1 MLNGSQK
8 GWYDQMPVTPE
19 QYKQTVFGVQRE
31 VADIGY
37 MANVIENHDEPRGV
51 SRYIPEGECT
61 LEAKKM
67 LGGLSF
73 MLRGL
78 PFLYQ
83 GQELGLENV
92 QFTDISQVDD
102 ISTKDEYQVALN
114 AGCTREEALK
124 AINRYSRDHARLPY
138 PWNDGPQGGFTTGT
152 PWLMANPAYPTLNL
166 AAEKQDE
173 NSVWHFYRR
182 LIRLRKNPEYHETVV
197 YGAFEAYLEDQHNLM
212 AYFRKGDKTL
222 LVAGNYQPQPQ
233 TMKLPASIR
242 KVLVNNLPTLEEKDG
257 SVVLAGYQFL
267 VLEI

>member
-1 MLNGSQK
+1 
-8 GWYDQMPVTPE
+8 
-19 QYKQTVFGVQRE
+19 
-31 VADIGY
+31 
-37 MANVIENHDEPRGV
+37 
-51 SRYIPEGECT
+51 
-61 LEAKKM
+61 M

-173 NSVWHFYRR
+173 NSVWHFYRK
-182 LIRLRKNPEYHETVV
+182 LIQLRKNPEYHETVV

-242 KVLVNNLPTLEEKDG
+242 KVLVNDLPTLEEKDG